1 RCTDGRPGR
10 IRHAGVGAV
19 PHFACIRHRGLAVLH
34 GCRRAARQ
42 PDRAM
47 AGRQNRRVRCDRVH
61 RRDDHPPPRRRRRPP
76 ALDARRGGRRGRAGV
91 ASGQGDIGP
100 RGNSQPRQA
109 DPVTTRQIG
118 RVTVLTNP
126 ASGHGNAPHAADD
139 QGTDALVVVGGDG
152 VITDALQAL
161 AGTDIPLGI
170 IPAGTGND
178 HAREFGLPTKD
189 PVAAADIVADGWTET
204 IDLGRIRDSH
214 GATKWFGT
222 VAATGFDSLVTDRA
236 NRMQW
241 PRGRMR
247 YNLAMLAELSQLRLL
262 RFRLVLD
269 GREEIV
275 TDLTLAAFGNTRSYG
290 GGMLVCPNADP
301 TDGQLDITMVHS
313 ASRSRLIRLFPT
325 VYQGTHVNLAE
336 VTTARARP
344 AQISVVPGA
353 LRLLRRPSQLHG

>member
-1 RCTDGRPGR
+1 
-10 IRHAGVGAV
+10 
-19 PHFACIRHRGLAVLH
+19 
-34 GCRRAARQ
+34 
-42 PDRAM
+42 M

-61 RRDDHPPPRRRRRPP
+61 RRDDHPSPRRRRRPP
-76 ALDARRGGRRGRAGV
+76 ALDARRGGRRGGAGV
-91 ASGQGDIGP
+91 ASGQGDTAP
-100 RGNSQPRQA
+100 RGNAQPRQA

-126 ASGHGNAPHAADD
+126 ASGHGNAPHATEKAIARLQQRGIDVVAIVGSDAEHARRLLHAAVD

-189 PVAAADIVADGWTET
+189 PVAAADIIADGWTEN
-204 IDLGRIRDSH
+204 IDLGQIRDSH

-236 NRMQW
+236 NRMRW

-247 YNLAMLAELSQLRLL
+247 YNLAMLAELSQPRLL
-262 RFRLVLD
+262 AVRV
-269 GREEIV
+269 GR
-275 TDLTLAAFGNTRSYG
+275 GRPG
-290 GGMLVCPNADP
+290 G
-301 TDGQLDITMVHS
+301 
-313 ASRSRLIRLFPT
+313 
-325 VYQGTHVNLAE
+325 
-336 VTTARARP
+336 RA
-344 AQISVVPGA
+344 
-353 LRLLRRPSQLHG
+353 H